1 MVIHSGIILVIMFII
16 RLMIKIVSGLHPT
29 QNNINIASAGEIN
42 YKPRRP
48 NDQVLNPNR
57 VGLYLNSQRGQ
68 GGFNSCPKSP
78 QPGTR
83 SRFESNSIDFS
94 QSSSQVLAFL
104 RNLNE
109 NPREGI
115 DIVSACSDTRRE

>member
-48 NDQVLNPNR
+48 NDQVLNPKR
-57 VGLYLNSQRGQ
+57 VGLYLKSQRGQ
-68 GGFNSCPKSP
+68 GGFNSCP
-78 QPGTR
+78 QQVR
-83 SRFESNSIDFS
+83 SLVSGLDLSLIPWI
-94 QSSSQVLAFL
+94 FL
-104 RNLNE
+104 NLHHKYWLL
-109 NPREGI
+109 REI
-115 DIVSACSDTRRE
+115 